1 MNGADGTVTAK
12 VVMDNSEL
20 YQDLRK
26 TEREIKRLES
36 AITKAEEARSPLV
49 EQAEQIKMKI
59 AEASAEAERFRKEWY
74 AGVLG
79 ADKKEM
85 EAISTKQALQGEYD
99 QLIAKIEKYDSQI
112 LTANAGLEEQE
123 KIAAGIQEQLSEQV
137 VTSSQLGAA
146 VDDIGN
152 RFDRVTNR
160 IKRLASRVLFFSVIT
175 MGLRSIRRWL
185 GDTIK
190 ANSEASA
197 ALARLRGAFLTLA
210 QPLLQLVIP
219 ALTAVVKA
227 LTAVVSAAAQLFSM
241 LTGKTVDDS
250 KAAAKALDGQ
260 ADAYS
265 GVGKAAKDASKS
277 MASFD
282 ELNVLSSDTG
292 GGGGGGGAAAGGAD
306 FGFDA
311 DMSFEQ
317 LDRLRALVEL
327 IGSGFLAWRIGSK
340 LGLGLGKIALLA
352 GGIYSTVELVRA
364 AFGAWQDGVNWDNL
378 IRMLLSAA
386 SAATLFGLALGKP
399 AAAVSL
405 LVSGFIFLATA
416 FHDVLENG
424 WNLQNL
430 LLAISGIM
438 AGGLGISLLT
448 GSWIPALLAGIAS
461 IVLAITVAYGEGEN
475 LVNGFKMILDGFL
488 TFFAGVFTGN
498 IDKAVRGI
506 GMIFD
511 GLRLSIG
518 SVLSALM
525 KMFNGF
531 FDFLDDVTDGRLR
544 ALTALVRGLITG
556 LLGWIDETIGNGV
569 EALKTILTGII
580 TFLTGVFT
588 NDWRMAWDGIKTI
601 FTGILDLL
609 AGAAIGFVN
618 FFIKAINAVIDA
630 LNKLSFDVPEWVP
643 EIGGNT
649 YGVNIK
655 RVPELQLRPPALAMG
670 AVIPPNR
677 EFLAV
682 LGDQK
687 QGTNIEA
694 PLDTI
699 VQAFRQVMMERG
711 GRSGN
716 VTVVL
721 ELDRREFGR
730 AVVDAY
736 NLENQRVGVQLK
748 GVR

>member
-26 TEREIKRLES
+26 TEREIRRLEGT
-36 AITKAEEARSPLV
+36 ITRAEEARSPLI
-49 EQAEQIKMKI
+49 EQAERLRVKVSQAR
-59 AEASAEAERFRKEWY
+59 AEVDELNAKWKRGELAIDTTDSQGRLAGLQEEY
-74 AGVLG
+74 NGVL
-79 ADKKEM
+79 D
-85 EAISTKQALQGEYD
+85 
-99 QLIAKIEKYDSQI
+99 KIEKYDQQI
-112 LTANAGLEEQE
+112 LTANAGLEKQEQ
-123 KIAAGIQEQLSEQV
+123 IAAGIQEQLSEQV
-137 VTSSQLGAA
+137 ATSSQLGAA
-146 VDDIGN
+146 VDDIGK

-306 FGFDA
+306 FGFDS
-311 DMSFEQ
+311 DMTFEQ

-364 AFGAWQDGVNWDNL
+364 AFGAWRDGVNWDNL

-405 LVSGFIFLATA
+405 LASGFIFLATA

-430 LLAISGIM
+430 LLSIAGIM
-438 AGGLGISLLT
+438 AGGLGISILT

-511 GLRLSIG
+511 GLRQSIG
-518 SVLSALM
+518 SVLSALV

-531 FDFLDDVTDGRLR
+531 FDFVDDLTDGRLR

-556 LLGWIDETIGNGV
+556 LLSWIDETIGNGV

-588 NDWRMAWDGIKTI
+588 NDWGMAWDGIKNVVI
-601 FTGILDLL
+601 GVLELVCS
-609 AGAAIGFVN
+609 AYIGFLN
-618 FFIKAINAVIDA
+618 FFVKIANALVDA
-630 LNKLSFDVPEWVP
+630 VNKISFDVPDWVP
-643 EIGGNT
+643 ELGGKHF
-649 YGVNIK
+649 GFNIDHIDEFK
-655 RVPELQLRPPALAMG
+655 FRPPALAMG